1 MKRNYPEYEL
11 HRACIKYLELQHN
24 VLFDSDTIA
33 AVKLTLPQAGRNK
46 AIQKQ
51 GFARPDVAIYQPNFY
66 YHGLFIELK
75 VKSPFKKDG
84 TLLKNEH
91 LEAQQRTID
100 NLNSIGYFATFATG
114 LDEFIEIVDDYMLHV
129 HSLKDFK

>member
-1 MKRNYPEYEL
+1 MKRNYPEYDL
-11 HRACIKYLELQHN
+11 HKSCIKYLELQYN

-51 GFARPDVAIYQPNFY
+51 SFSRPDIAIYQPNFY

-75 VKSPFKKDG
+75 VKSPFKKNG
-84 TLLKNEH
+84 ELLKSDH
-91 LEAQQRTID
+91 LEGQQRTID
-100 NLNSIGYFATFATG
+100 ELNGLGYYATFAAG
-114 LDEFIEIVDDYMLHV
+114 FDEFKRIVDEYMQHV
-129 HSLKDFK
+129 HSLK